1 MTPTVKEQLQ
11 ERKGAGDTR
20 HRRVSQLAGPAR
32 ERSPASCTHCCRG
45 SSSSHQTPASQIRS
59 PVVHT
64 AGDSTATQR
73 SSLTAGALQGETE
86 TETREFSADLVSS
99 AEAEPSPGWGAWGCG
114 VGGLRGARVWAGQ
127 LPGSG
132 TRVSS
137 PRSLPLG
144 SKPLAFSALWA
155 QQALRVGGLGGPA
168 PGPHVARV
176 PGPRPCGTGD
186 TEHIGVSGV
195 EPVGCG
201 RRSPRDPTVSAT
213 LPRLKPTGSPPPGG
227 LHLAPR
233 SALWETESSAGPAP
247 RRPQLENYIPHKAL
261 GRYSRGLL
269 GRYSRGLLDRY
280 SRGLSGRGVPTHA
293 PSLFSFATPPRKRR
307 RSFAQSRN

>member
-1 MTPTVKEQLQ
+1 M
-11 ERKGAGDTR
+11 
-20 HRRVSQLAGPAR
+20 
-32 ERSPASCTHCCRG
+32 
-45 SSSSHQTPASQIRS
+45 
-59 PVVHT
+59 
-64 AGDSTATQR
+64 
-73 SSLTAGALQGETE
+73 
-86 TETREFSADLVSS
+86 
-99 AEAEPSPGWGAWGCG
+99 
-114 VGGLRGARVWAGQ
+114 GLRGRGPPRGQ
-127 LPGSG
+127 GLGRPA
-132 TRVSS
+132 
-137 PRSLPLG
+137 PRERDRGFLAALSPLG

-168 PGPHVARV
+168 SGPHVARV

-247 RRPQLENYIPHKAL
+247 RRPQPGNYIPHKA
-261 GRYSRGLL
+261 L